1 MKILKRKLWLP
12 LTLSLMG
19 AMFIT
24 STTQAADTEKKPAQS
39 VSVSTKLPD
48 NQIDKNQSYFDLLL
62 EKGQEQELE
71 VVLTNNTDKDVT
83 MEAAANTAITNQNG
97 AVDYSWDVE
106 TAKKAAEMNNKN
118 KDNIAIDLETIK
130 FDSTLKYP
138 FSTIAS
144 MENEIVVPA
153 SSSVTTK
160 VKVKMPDEDLSGVIA
175 GGIYLSQKEGTE
187 EEEESNQGVQ
197 IKNKFVY
204 VVGVQMRQKED
215 ISELTPEMKLDK
227 SLILP
232 MQINYRNY
240 LGINLQNTEPVY
252 IRDLTVTA
260 KVYKKGSTEVL
271 HETTQEMMKMAPNSN
286 FNFGVNWDNQEFKGG
301 TYRVAVTARAEDY
314 DKEWSW
320 DEEFTIDKELADKLN
335 NQAVELEK
343 TDYTLYYII
352 GGIIGLLLL
361 ILLIIYLIKRHNDKK
376 KNKKRLQNIRQ
387 AKPAKKK
394 NSSKK
399 SSKSSSKHRKK

>member
-1 MKILKRKLWLP
+1 MKISKRKLWFP
-12 LTLSLMG
+12 LTMFLMG
-19 AMFIT
+19 TLFIT
-24 STTQAADTEKKPAQS
+24 STTQAADTDKKPDQS

-48 NQIDKNQSYFDLLL
+48 NQIDKNQSFFDLLL

-71 VVLTNNTDKDVT
+71 VVLTNNTDKEVT
-83 MEAAANTAITNQNG
+83 METAANTAITNQNG

-106 TAKKAAEMNNKN
+106 TAKKAAEKNNEN
-118 KDNIAIDLETIK
+118 KDNIPIDLKTIK
-130 FDSTLKYP
+130 FDSSLKYP

-144 MENEIVVPA
+144 MDKEVVVPA

-160 VKVKMPDEDLSGVIA
+160 VKVKMPDEDLPGVIA
-175 GGIYLSQKEGTE
+175 GGIYLSQKEATDAE
-187 EEEESNQGVQ
+187 EDNNQGVQ

-240 LGINLQNTEPVY
+240 LGINLQNVEPVY

-301 TYRVAVTARAEDY
+301 TYRVTVTARAEDY

-352 GGIIGLLLL
+352 AGIIGLLLL

-376 KNKKRLQNIRQ
+376 KNKNRRQNLRRN
-387 AKPAKKK
+387 K
-394 NSSKK
+394 SSKK
-399 SSKSSSKHRKK
+399 KSSGKSSNNKHRKK